1 MKYNLDKSRMGM
13 LIFLG
18 VALGALWLIVAYGFY
33 KESERAKYDVRVSPG
48 AVSYGT
54 HSTALMPVTI
64 SPMHKGSIP
73 MLSGAAIRSYA
84 HSGHAT
90 MPTLS
95 SKGVVYTT
103 SSAKV
108 KSIGSGM
115 GNGGIMTTSNSSG
128 RSSSRGIQYGGG
140 TVAMPSIAMVSASSM
155 SRATANAAPR
165 GMRKAKMTLPDPGS
179 GDEGDWFDGGSDGW
193 FFYDE
198 DGWRP
203 VQVGDSQY
211 FGEGVNRKE
220 YKWTGSAW
228 VPATEWEPDVPVG
241 PLPWLFMLLLAVGY
255 GLVRSW
261 LGRSR
266 DVVP

>member
-1 MKYNLDKSRMGM
+1 MKYNLDKSRMSM

-115 GNGGIMTTSNSSG
+115 GNGGIMTTSSSSG

-155 SRATANAAPR
+155 SRTMNTISPIGPR
-165 GMRKAKMTLPDPGS
+165 RAKPDR
-179 GDEGDWFDGGSDGW
+179 EGDYDGEVSDDGAGDNDWYIYSESDGW
-193 FFYDE
+193 RHVEY
-198 DGWRP
+198 
-203 VQVGDSQY
+203 GDVRY
-211 FGEGVNRKE
+211 EGIGDNKQA
-220 YKWTGSAW
+220 YYWNGSTW
-228 VPATEWEPDVPVG
+228 VPEQEWEPDVPVG